1 MESTLIVLY
10 VADQG
15 RSTVFYRAVLV
26 SDPVLDVPGM
36 TQFLLPGGATLGLM
50 PFDAIRRLL
59 PTLPHADGS
68 GEASGAPRCELY
80 LVVDD
85 PSAFHRRALDSGAT
99 ELDALA
105 PRDWGD
111 EAAYSLDPDGHV
123 VAFAHPSG

>member
-1 MESTLIVLY
+1 MVESTLIVLY

-15 RSTVFYRAVLV
+15 RSTAFYGSVLGRE
-26 SDPVLDVPGM
+26 PILDVPGM

-50 PFDAIRRLL
+50 PFEAIRRLL
-59 PTLPHADGS
+59 PSLPH
-68 GEASGAPRCELY
+68 GEESQQPRCELY

-85 PSAFHRRALDSGAT
+85 PAVSHQRALDSGAT

-123 VAFAHPSG
+123 LAFARSVR